1 MQIKNASVKTR
12 TVDEGMIDQKGNLN
26 FSEYMAACS
35 SNQYLTQRL
44 AIEKKLNL
52 AIDNKIVVEQQK
64 RQLERRL
71 GQIIPS
77 ITKYE
82 NLILKLS
89 NDKEL
94 SLKLIPF
101 TNPAVAVDIRY
112 KMEQAIINKI

>member
-1 MQIKNASVKTR
+1 MFFIIVSIVIFEGVVEYKKSIENASVKTR

-64 RQLERRL
+64 RQLE
-71 GQIIPS
+71 
-77 ITKYE
+77 
-82 NLILKLS
+82 
-89 NDKEL
+89 
-94 SLKLIPF
+94 
-101 TNPAVAVDIRY
+101 
-112 KMEQAIINKI
+112 